1 MTGRKRIALSA
12 CALFLFA
19 APPQA
24 DANDLVDRS
33 PVVVAGSRFAPRL
46 PGDCP
51 TCYKGHDFG
60 TDCFQYVWTGFEQV
74 WTNVC
79 LWGWR

>member
-1 MTGRKRIALSA
+1 MTSGKKVLVSAVALAICVGSSPS
-12 CALFLFA
+12 FA
-19 APPQA
+19 ASFIQ
-24 DANDLVDRS
+24 R
-33 PVVVAGSRFAPRL
+33 PVVVAGSGFAPRL

-60 TDCFQYVWTGFEQV
+60 NDCFQYVWTGFRQV

-79 LWGWR
+79 LWGWN